1 VDYGGSNGHFL
12 GTSIGRTVYSN
23 QLNPSTYILGGLLTQ
38 PANAA
43 NIAAAKAIL
52 PSFTLPFANY
62 SPSAT
67 IGQALRPFAQYNG
80 FNDIWG
86 DIGSSNYSSLQLS
99 LKQTDIRG
107 FSYGLS
113 YTFGKTFDD
122 TGSSRSAYG
131 YQGRTAAQEEYALS
145 TVNVPSHFTLYYVYN
160 LPFGKGDGNR
170 LVKEVIRNWALS
182 GLVTYSSGTPLAI
195 TASGCNDPN
204 GGTCMPNLAPGFSGS
219 ARINVGWGRKNTATT
234 SYAYINAAAFAVPA
248 AYTIGNAP
256 RTYAYALRNPGT
268 YDEDLSVR
276 RAFNIY
282 ERLKF
287 TFEMSAY
294 NLDGHVDFGGP
305 STSFANGSTTFGV
318 VSSQANSPRDLQ
330 ASARFDF

>member
-1 VDYGGSNGHFL
+1 
-12 GTSIGRTVYSN
+12 
-23 QLNPSTYILGGLLTQ
+23 
-38 PANAA
+38 
-43 NIAAAKAIL
+43 
-52 PSFTLPFANY
+52 
-62 SPSAT
+62 
-67 IGQALRPFAQYNG
+67 
-80 FNDIWG
+80 
-86 DIGSSNYSSLQLS
+86 LQLS

-219 ARINVGWGRKNTATT
+219 ARINGGWGRKNTATT